1 MTPIPKSTAQ
11 LYQTDFVAWTEKTV
25 QLIRAGQFEK
35 NDQSEELLSSGKSGN
50 KRF

>member
-1 MTPIPKSTAQ
+1 MTPIPRSTAQ
-11 LYQTDFVAWTEKTV
+11 LYETDFVAWTEKTV

-35 NDQSEELLSSGKSGN
+35 NDKSELLLSGKSGN